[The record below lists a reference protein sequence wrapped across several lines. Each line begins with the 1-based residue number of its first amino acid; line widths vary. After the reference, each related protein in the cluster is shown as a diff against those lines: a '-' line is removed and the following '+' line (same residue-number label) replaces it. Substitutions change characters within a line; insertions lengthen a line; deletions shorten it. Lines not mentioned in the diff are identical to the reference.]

1 MKYAV
6 LFAAAISV
14 HAESLHYVINWQ
26 SGLSLGEATLASSRE
41 NWVVGGKEEAHWR
54 FDLDID
60 ASVPG
65 FAVRDTFMSTAAGVQ
80 LCSANLDKTIQH
92 GNRKT
97 EELITFDQSEHTLTR
112 ETQPPGPGGGKSDT
126 SVPPCAR
133 DALSFLQFARQELAQ
148 GRLAPQQP
156 AFFGSAYNVRLEF
169 AGAAPVKKLGTP
181 IDADKIRAT
190 IKGPASNYTVELF
203 FAKDEARTPVM
214 ARIPLSLGTF
224 TVELAH

>member
-1 MKYAV
+1 MKYLILLAS
-6 LFAAAISV
+6 AMAV

-26 SGLSLGEATLASSRE
+26 SGLSLGEATLATSRE
-41 NWVVGGKEEAHWR
+41 NWVVEGKEEARWR

-65 FAVRDTFMSTAAGVQ
+65 FAVKDTFMSTAAGMQ
-80 LCSANLDKTIQH
+80 LCSINLDKTVQH
-92 GNRKT
+92 GARKA
-97 EELITFDQSEHTLTR
+97 EEIITFDQTEHMLTR
-112 ETQPPGPGGGKSDT
+112 ETQPPGPGGGKSEAMT
-126 SVPPCAR
+126 PPCAR

-148 GRLAPQQP
+148 GRLASQQP
-156 AFFGSAYNVRLEF
+156 AFLGSGYNIRLES
-169 AGAAPVKKLGTP
+169 AGTAPVKKLGKP

-190 IKGPASNYTVELF
+190 IKGPASNYTVEVF
-203 FAKDEARTPVM
+203 FAKDDARTPVM